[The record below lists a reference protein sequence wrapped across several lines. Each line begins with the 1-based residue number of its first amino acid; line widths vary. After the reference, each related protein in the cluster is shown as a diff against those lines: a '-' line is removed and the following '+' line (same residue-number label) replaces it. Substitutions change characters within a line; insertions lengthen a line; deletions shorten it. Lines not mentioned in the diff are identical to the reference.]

1 MKIEDASNLP
11 PVRND
16 AVERASSDPTSA
28 KGPAGSLSTGAD
40 SLTLSPDAAIASDA
54 IAKAAALPDI
64 RQEKVDQVRKLL
76 EQGEVGQNNE
86 TLADAIIDSLID
98 S

>member
-1 MKIEDASNLP
+1 MKIEDASHLP

-16 AVERASSDPTSA
+16 AVDRASSDAASGKAPV
-28 KGPAGSLSTGAD
+28 GSLPAGAD
-40 SLTLSPDAAIASDA
+40 SLTLSADAAITLEA
-54 IAKAAALPDI
+54 IQKAAALPDI
-64 RQEKVDQVRKLL
+64 RQDKVEQVRKLL

-98 S
+98 E